1 MATSTKSEVTE
12 SAPEPER
19 TELYAFYIGSSDAR
33 ILTSEELSKLGV
45 THKED
50 LRWDKSNGKAVQL
63 SKTNVAALVK
73 ALPREF
79 IEV

>member
-19 TELYAFYIGSSDAR
+19 TELYAFYIGGSDVR
-33 ILTSEELSKLGV
+33 VLTSAELSNIGV

-50 LRWDKSNGKAVQL
+50 LRWDKSNGNAVSL
-63 SKTNVAALVK
+63 SKTNVEALVK

-79 IEV
+79 IVV